1 MVGDCIESTSEDEE
15 FWEKRLANNA
25 QAPRVKRH
33 GMLTRTE
40 SRICILCS
48 NSQQRGQAD
57 DLVPLCKYFYVH

>member
-25 QAPRVKRH
+25 QAPHLKRH

-40 SRICILCS
+40 SRICILLPVIHS
-48 NSQQRGQAD
+48 SAAR
-57 DLVPLCKYFYVH
+57 PTI